1 MATDFNYENRT
12 INAGGPIKPSG
23 KDMPGDPRTRV
34 NTFADIASVPVPY
47 VGMPITV
54 IQDETNDGKM
64 TDYIVKSLKANSLGS
79 PNSLV
84 DQVQRYVDYLGVNGQ
99 GVDTNNFATKEELG
113 LKADKTE
120 LHSHINKTV
129 LDGITST
136 NVDNWNNKVD
146 KVEGKTLTTNDYTNE
161 EKQTVASLKA
171 TVGDTSSGLVKDV
184 EDLKTNGVSQDNINA
199 AIENYLTEHPVQ
211 SGATTEQAAQI
222 EANKTAI
229 GDANSGLTKEIND
242 VKNVELQNLNT
253 AIQTL
258 ETLVGVD
265 ETLGDKSGLPSGD
278 ANVIASINRID
289 SKPSGA
295 VTDEQISTAVSEYF
309 VKNPIGDGTY
319 ATRDVLQDEI
329 FVLASGTTVYGNIVL
344 STNSLEL
351 NENNSATFTI
361 KLDSEPT
368 NNQTVNIS
376 VNNGYCTLSKNSLVF
391 TPSNYNTEQTIT
403 VSGVHFSS
411 DYNDKNS
418 NITCSST
425 GVTNKIIGVTI
436 KNIDTPTGDTVSVTN
451 VSLDY
456 STHTF
461 RVGETLQLTENVVPE
476 NATNK
481 SVVWSTNNSNC
492 SVVNGLVTAISTGTC
507 IVTCTTVDG
516 DYTATCEFTI
526 EASQTSGDTGKNL
539 ICEFDSNDYTDN
551 TTTWNAKTGGLVA
564 TLSSGVNKDE
574 EGLIFT
580 GSESYSID
588 ITSLNL
594 TKNDS
599 ITFLFETTTDGDA
612 NYRLLAGIY
621 YNDTDE
627 TRFVLIEDRKHSKA
641 EKVTFN
647 STYPLISYTDSYL
660 HHKTVFNLSQ
670 ETTPSPKFMYANS
683 GALLNSNSGTTMQE
697 SYQKEDILKCITN
710 SKGTYLYK
718 GKIKSIKIYKGSFT
732 IEELNN
738 LLTL

>member
-1 MATDFNYENRT
+1 MTTDFTY
-12 INAGGPIKPSG
+12 GGKQILSSGPFKPSG
-23 KDMPGDPRTRV
+23 KDMPSDARTRV
-34 NTFADIASVPVPY
+34 ECYADIATIPNPH
-47 VGMPITV
+47 VGLKITV
-54 IQDETNDGKM
+54 KADETNNNKM
-64 TDYIVKSLKANSLGS
+64 TDYIVKSLKADSDGIANMLIDE
-79 PNSLV
+79 V
-84 DQVQRYVDYLGVNGQ
+84 VRYVDYLG
-99 GVDTNNFATKEELG
+99 A
-113 LKADKTE
+113 
-120 LHSHINKTV
+120 
-129 LDGITST
+129 
-136 NVDNWNNKVD
+136 
-146 KVEGKTLTTNDYTNE
+146 
-161 EKQTVASLKA
+161 
-171 TVGDTSSGLVKDV
+171 SSG
-184 EDLKTNGVSQDNINA
+184 GSVSQEDINTA
-199 AIENYLTEHPVQ
+199 VNNYLTEHPVS
-211 SGATTEQAAQI
+211 SGATAEQAAQI
-222 EANKTAI
+222 QANKTAI
-229 GDANSGLTKEIND
+229 GDANSGLIKEVNNI
-242 VKNVELQNLNT
+242 KNTELQNLNT

-265 ETLGDKSGLPSGD
+265 ETVGDKSGLPSGD

-329 FVLASGTTVYGNIVL
+329 FVLASGTAVYGNIVL

-391 TPSNYNTEQTIT
+391 TPSDYNNEQTIT

-418 NITCSST
+418 NITCSSA

-436 KNIDTPTGDTVSVTN
+436 KNVDTPTGDTVSVTN
-451 VSLDY
+451 VSLDH

-492 SVVNGLVTAISTGTC
+492 SVVNGLVTAVSTGTC
-507 IVTCTTVDG
+507 VVTCTTVDG
-516 DYTATCEFTI
+516 NYTATCEFTI
-526 EASQTSGDTGKNL
+526 EASQTSGDTEKNL
-539 ICEFDSNDYTDN
+539 ICEFDSNDYTN
-551 TTTWNAKTGGLVA
+551 NATTWNAKTGGLVA
-564 TLSSGVNKDE
+564 TLSSGVSKDE

-580 GSESYSID
+580 GNESYSID

-594 TKNDS
+594 TKNDEM
-599 ITFLFETTTDGDA
+599 TFLFDVTTNGDA

-621 YNDTDE
+621 YNDIDE
-627 TRFVLIEDRKHSKA
+627 TRFALIEDRKFTNL
-641 EKVTFN
+641 ERFTVN
-647 STYPLISYTDSYL
+647 STYPTVQYTDSYI
-660 HHKTVFNLSQ
+660 HHKTLFNLSQ
-670 ETTPSPKFMYANS
+670 TAIEPKFMIANT
-683 GALLNSNSGTTMQE
+683 GTILNTDNPGGTTVQ
-697 SYQKEDILKCITN
+697 SQYQKEDILKCISN
-710 SKGTYLYK
+710 SKGTNLYK

-732 IEELNN
+732 AEELNN